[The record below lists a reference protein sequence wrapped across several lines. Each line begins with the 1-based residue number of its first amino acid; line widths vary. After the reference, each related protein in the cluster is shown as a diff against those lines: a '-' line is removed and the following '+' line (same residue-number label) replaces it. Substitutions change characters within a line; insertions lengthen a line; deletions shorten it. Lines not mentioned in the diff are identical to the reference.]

1 MNRIIP
7 NAVVRSKGDKRIYFG
22 HEVEYCV
29 DYSSL
34 HYRLPFEKVRPIS
47 WIQRCEAGINI
58 SIATQG
64 YVVDWDAQKAIW
76 DGMFSPEVL
85 GVSFEELESTLWLMA
100 RQYQINP
107 TECSLLITEPYF
119 NLPNI
124 QDVYD
129 QFMFEEYEFQS
140 YYRCTRKCLNRY
152 QTNLSVCALP
162 AASVI
167 PYGTLFAQRD
177 LPPAECML
185 VIDSGFSFTHVV
197 PMIEGR
203 VIWKAVK
210 R

>member
-1 MNRIIP
+1 MKLNTVSTIRHSIIDYRSRRF
-7 NAVVRSKGDKRIYFG
+7 VRFLGSN
-22 HEVEYCV
+22 V
-29 DYSSL
+29 
-34 HYRLPFEKVRPIS
+34 
-47 WIQRCEAGINI
+47 CEAGINI

-85 GVSFEELESTLWLMA
+85 GVSFGELESTLLLMA

-152 QTNLSVCALP
+152 QTNLIVCSLP